1 MNLDQPDSRALESAR
16 DHALRLIEFPRALD
30 LIAARATSALGAER
44 VRALRPWTEHA
55 AVEEALATT
64 EDMVS
69 YVLRTPEWGPPP
81 IPNVRA
87 ALSRLGVDGSVLE
100 SLALRDCGVL
110 LASSRRARQDVRR
123 RTEDFGRI
131 AALADRLLVQEALEE
146 RLDRSIDPA
155 GELTDAASPELSRLR
170 RSLRSER
177 SSLVARLERFTG
189 ELPDRLRV
197 ADASVTVR
205 AGRYC
210 VPVRRG
216 GRSQVGGIVHDES
229 ASTQTLFVEPA
240 FAIEPMNRV
249 RELELA
255 ERREI
260 QRILA
265 ELSDTLRPLVSE
277 LSESLDALSELD
289 ALFALAN
296 YALDHGGTRPKLI
309 PEGEEAGYRAH
320 QAYHPILRAVEEQ
333 AVAFDLELDPL
344 EAVVLVSGPNAGGK
358 TVLLKAI
365 GLLSALAQSGVIPP
379 VGETTSLPVFG
390 SFFAIIGDEQSID
403 ASLSTFSAQI
413 GNLREILE
421 SSDGRSLV
429 LVDEI
434 GSNTDPAEGGALAAA
449 VLLRLSSQT
458 ALTVVSTHL
467 GELKTLAGEEP
478 RIVNAS
484 LQFDPATLRPTYRL
498 LRDRPGRSYA
508 LEISQRLGIAA
519 DVLEVARARLSEGS
533 RALETVL
540 AELEEREDELNR
552 LRGTLE
558 RERAVMTEERTVLDE
573 EKAEATR
580 RSVELKDREGAAE
593 REARGRAER
602 YLLDARRDVEE
613 TISTLQEGFGQLIAE
628 LPDSIAGEREALV
641 DKARTAAR
649 VARRAVESSLSEVRS
664 GAPEPPEES
673 EAAVDPV
680 RSFDLGDRVQV
691 ASLAEVGRLVTL
703 EADRAVVELGG
714 VRMTVSPAVLRIAP
728 EEPEKGVRSGR
739 KGEWRAPSLT
749 VSSEVDLRGLRVDE
763 IEPALVP
770 ALDAAIQADLP
781 RLRVIHGK
789 GTGALRERVR
799 QLLAGDARVPSF
811 RLGTYREG
819 GIGVT
824 VVELTESD

>member
-1 MNLDQPDSRALESAR
+1 VNLDQPDSRALESAR

-320 QAYHPILRAVEEQ
+320 Q
-333 AVAFDLELDPL
+333 
-344 EAVVLVSGPNAGGK
+344 VLVSGPNAGGK

-379 VGETTSLPVFG
+379 VGETTSLPVFD

-580 RSVELKDREGAAE
+580 RSVELKDRERAAE